1 MAAGSD
7 AAAVA
12 AATAPG
18 FGDEQ
23 ATHSFLSGALPTSHT
38 EQTHVPGLGLNRSIS
53 DGCAASEVFFSSGFG
68 FSAASGLAP
77 KPKLGFAAAS
87 ELAPKA
93 NDGFGGAAAA
103 GAGELVLPNAKP
115 VLAGSVESAFLPKE
129 NPEAAAA
136 APKVKPVAAGFG
148 AGFAPLAGSGDVKE
162 KLGAV
167 EPPTLEKGFL
177 EANQIFCSSICNQ

>member
-68 FSAASGLAP
+68 FSAASVLA
-77 KPKLGFAAAS
+77 
-87 ELAPKA
+87 LAPKA